1 MPAIEDAKVLIVAT
15 DGFEESELFGP
26 RDMLMERG
34 AEVRLASPD
43 LAPIQATLV
52 NLSKYTAN
60 GTLYYE
66 DSKFSIRASGSWR
79 DKFLL
84 RVPSGRAGSDVQG
97 NNSAFFVD
105 ATASYQLTP
114 SVQLRLEAQNLTNQ
128 ELGFYV
134 DSRRED
140 SLYSTYSGRK
150 LSAGVAVKF

>member
-1 MPAIEDAKVLIVAT
+1 
-15 DGFEESELFGP
+15 
-26 RDMLMERG
+26 
-34 AEVRLASPD
+34 
-43 LAPIQATLV
+43 
-52 NLSKYTAN
+52 
-60 GTLYYE
+60 
-66 DSKFSIRASGSWR
+66 
-79 DKFLL
+79 
-84 RVPSGRAGSDVQG
+84 VPSGRAGSDVQG

-150 LSAGVAVKF
+150 FSAGVAVKF